1 MVLQSEERKIIH
13 EQFLKIMATAEKS
26 TDSTV
31 LSYFRSLIGR
41 GFSSELLNA
50 TFNQMKASG
59 SLRYIRN
66 DELTNALQ
74 KYYDVRLPKT
84 SRVPDEMRQFF
95 NDHIV
100 PYMIR
105 HFRFQDLNYIDD
117 SSAHIQH
124 VILDR
129 STRSD
134 QELVNL
140 LGIRNAAFETA
151 LAGYKETLRQA
162 NNLITLIK
170 KEYHLK

>member
-1 MVLQSEERKIIH
+1 
-13 EQFLKIMATAEKS
+13 
-26 TDSTV
+26 
-31 LSYFRSLIGR
+31 
-41 GFSSELLNA
+41 
-50 TFNQMKASG
+50 
-59 SLRYIRN
+59 
-66 DELTNALQ
+66 
-74 KYYDVRLPKT
+74 
-84 SRVPDEMRQFF
+84 
-95 NDHIV
+95 
-100 PYMIR
+100 MIR